1 MGGRGELGESRA
13 QIEHF
18 QAGRIG
24 RDLQRFNLRCG
35 RARAAVDG
43 LEPELQGLHAADGFV
58 EGARG
63 APHDLLQREE
73 RGHLPDGRVEQP
85 RCAIHQGH
93 RTGGR
98 AQVAFQR
105 LDGAGALLHGGVKFA
120 ARQRATAREQVHRG
134 ANALDFGPDG
144 VRIRPAER
152 TECVGERLLRVLGG
166 LGGFLLRLL
175 NALVI
180 AEDALRLRRGRSAH
194 GCHRGLALCCGKRGG
209 VRHVLVRRRQRLC
222 DFDLGLDLGARGDEG
237 VLQRLLRCG
246 GVLGVAAGFRKSLAR
261 SIRFAL
267 QRAQLLGGPAH
278 RGLGRLVR
286 RIGLPLLG
294 GGRLHRVGGLRQPH
308 PVLGDAFFGLAHRSR
323 HQLDD
328 RPVLGHILL
337 AAGQPRAVL
346 VQRRARRRD
355 GGLGL
360 LVLDFEARELLPR
373 CLRYRPVALQRVAER
388 LALGL
393 QLADAGRRRGELRL
407 QAPEGVQALGL
418 LAHARQHRIQFLERG
433 RGEVARVGEALD
445 VLAELVDRIRVGR
458 RYLKG

>member
-24 RDLQRFNLRCG
+24 RDLQRFNLLG
-35 RARAAVDG
+35 GGARAAVYG

-105 LDGAGALLHGGVKFA
+105 LDGAGALLHGSVKFA

-134 ANALDFGPDG
+134 AHALDLGPDG

-194 GCHRGLALCCGKRGG
+194 GCHRGLALHGGARGG

-222 DFDLGLDLGARGDEG
+222 DFDLGLDLGARSDEG
-237 VLQRLLRCG
+237 VLQRLLRG
-246 GVLGVAAGFRKSLAR
+246 GRVPGVAASFRERLSC
-261 SIRFAL
+261 SVRFAL
-267 QRAQLLGGPAH
+267 QRAKLLSGAAH

-286 RIGLPLLG
+286 RVRLPLL
-294 GGRLHRVGGLRQPH
+294 
-308 PVLGDAFFGLAHRSR
+308 
-323 HQLDD
+323 D
-328 RPVLGHILL
+328 R
-337 AAGQPRAVL
+337 
-346 VQRRARRRD
+346 
-355 GGLGL
+355 
-360 LVLDFEARELLPR
+360 
-373 CLRYRPVALQRVAER
+373 
-388 LALGL
+388 
-393 QLADAGRRRGELRL
+393 
-407 QAPEGVQALGL
+407 
-418 LAHARQHRIQFLERG
+418 
-433 RGEVARVGEALD
+433 
-445 VLAELVDRIRVGR
+445 
-458 RYLKG
+458 